1 MTTFLT
7 RFAPTL
13 FALLWSTG
21 WISARFGADHAEPLT
36 FLSFRH
42 AFSAI
47 ALAALC
53 VLLGARWPRTAREVG
68 HAFASGLLL
77 HAIHLGGVWWAIAH
91 GVPAGIS
98 GLIAALQPIL
108 TALLAPALIGE
119 RIGRA
124 QWIGVVLG
132 FAGIGLV
139 LWPKLAGPVA
149 GDLAAVAT
157 PIAINAG
164 GMLAATLGAFYQ
176 KRFLARSDLLSTQ
189 TLQFTSA
196 FIFTLPVALAV
207 ESFRIEWN
215 TTIVATM
222 AWSVLGMSIG
232 ASCLLLLLIR
242 HGAVSRAAALM
253 YLMPPLVAVEA
264 FLLFDERLSAAQLAG
279 MAVTVVGVAL
289 ATRR

>member
-7 RFAPTL
+7 RFAPSL

-21 WISARFGADHAEPLT
+21 WISARFGADHADPLT

-47 ALAALC
+47 ALAALG
-53 VLLGARWPRTAREVG
+53 VLLGARWPRTAPEIG
-68 HAFASGLLL
+68 HAVACGLLL
-77 HAIHLGGVWWAIAH
+77 NAVYLAGVWWAIAH
-91 GVPAGIS
+91 GVPAGVS

-108 TALLAPALIGE
+108 TALLAPALVGE

-124 QWIGVVLG
+124 QWTGVALG

-139 LWPKLAGPVA
+139 LWPKLADA

-157 PIAINAG
+157 PIAINVA
-164 GMLAATLGAFYQ
+164 GMLAVTLGAFYQ
-176 KRFLARSDLLSTQ
+176 KRFLARSDLIATQ
-189 TLQFTSA
+189 TLQFTGA
-196 FIFTLPVALAV
+196 FLFTLPLALAV

-215 TTIVATM
+215 AIIVATM

-232 ASCLLLLLIR
+232 ANCLLLLLIR

-264 FLLFDERLSAAQLAG
+264 FLLFDERLSTFQLAG

-289 ATRR
+289 AMRR